1 MGGRH
6 VMSTRGRVLVTGA
19 TGCVGHLALRKLVE
33 HGWDVV
39 GVRSKKTGD
48 EAAGVTWMQA
58 NLLDPADVRRV
69 VTDSRTSHLLHLA
82 WNIEPGKWVAAPE
95 NVSWVRASLDLLT
108 AFRQAGGMRAVSAG
122 SCLEYDWSYGYCVED
137 RTPLAPHT
145 LYGTCK
151 HALQLV
157 TTALGDGKGF
167 STAWGRIFF
176 LYGPGEHPDRL
187 VASVIRSI
195 LAGEPARTS
204 HGRQVRDYLY
214 ADDVADVFVRLLESE
229 VTGPINI
236 GSGRPVELREIVL
249 RIGEL
254 MGRPELIELGAIP
267 AASTDTPLVVADT
280 GRLTSRLAW
289 TPTWTL
295 TRGLEASIDW
305 WRARELRIGGVK

>member
-1 MGGRH
+1 MGGRDL
-6 VMSTRGRVLVTGA
+6 MSTRGRVLVTGA
-19 TGCVGHLALRKLVE
+19 TGCVGHLALPKLVE
-33 HGWDVV
+33 QGWDVV
-39 GVRSKKTGD
+39 AVRSKQTGD

-58 NLLDPADVRRV
+58 NLLDPLEVRRV
-69 VTDSRTSHLLHLA
+69 VAESRASHLLHFA

-108 AFRQAGGMRAVSAG
+108 AFRQAGGLRAVSAG

-157 TTALGDGKGF
+157 ATGMANDGF
-167 STAWGRIFF
+167 TTAWGRIFF
-176 LYGPGEHPDRL
+176 LYGPREHPDRL

-204 HGRQVRDYLY
+204 HGLQVRDYLY
-214 ADDVADVFVRLLESE
+214 AGDVADAFVRLLESD
-229 VTGPINI
+229 VTGPMNI

-254 MGRPELIELGAIP
+254 MGRPELVQLGAIP
-267 AASTDTPLVVADT
+267 PAATDTPLVVADT
-280 GRLTSRLAW
+280 TRLNAALGWIPSWDLD
-289 TPTWTL
+289 
-295 TRGLEASIDW
+295 RGLQATIDW
-305 WRARELRIGGVK
+305 WRAQ